1 MKTNDFYIHVQVTM
15 NLKSYNCLIKS
26 IVGNDHKINSIQFLL
41 VFSK

>member
-1 MKTNDFYIHVQVTM
+1 MKTNDFYIHVQLTM

-26 IVGNDHKINSIQFLL
+26 IVGNDHKIKLFLL